1 MTDQTLKIPERK
13 YTFMIST
20 QKEGEEEVDKIGHV
34 FVDSIILNIR
44 SFSADGGS
52 GKVMY
57 VCIYVCFYIYTYIYK
72 MFGVK
77 SHPL

>member
-13 YTFMIST
+13 YIFMIST
-20 QKEGEEEVDKIGHV
+20 QKEGGEEVDKIGHV

-44 SFSADGGS
+44 SFSADSGS

-57 VCIYVCFYIYTYIYK
+57 VCIYVCFYIDTYI
-72 MFGVK
+72 
-77 SHPL
+77 

>member
-20 QKEGEEEVDKIGHV
+20 QKEGGEEVDKIGHV

-44 SFSADGGS
+44 SFSADSGS

-57 VCIYVCFYIYTYIYK
+57 VCIYIKNVWSQSASVIRHTVI
-72 MFGVK
+72 
-77 SHPL
+77 

>member
-20 QKEGEEEVDKIGHV
+20 QKEGGEEVDKIGHV

-44 SFSADGGS
+44 SFSADSGS
-52 GKVMY
+52 RKVMY
-57 VCIYVCFYIYTYIYK
+57 VCIYVCFYIDTYI
-72 MFGVK
+72 
-77 SHPL
+77 